1 MNVYARAYGL
11 TKFRKSDDSIYQ
23 LALEASID
31 LIKNFEIDKDSIDG
45 VIIATSSIEPY
56 IASIVSEMLGIKPKI
71 AHKLEQ
77 LCSSGS
83 SAIAS
88 SYAYIRSGLC
98 NNILIIGVDK
108 YNTSGKIL
116 DWDSSRG
123 EFKHP
128 AHWAALYAKMHM
140 KRFGTKEEQLAYVAV
155 KNRKNAIG
163 NKYAYFQDRINIED
177 VLSSR
182 VVVEPLKLYECSYSC
197 DGAAA
202 ILLSNKADEKPVKL
216 VGIGE
221 KSLGASISSINDFT
235 TIKSTKFAARDA
247 YNMAEIDA
255 SKVDVAE
262 VHDAFT
268 ICEILAYED
277 LGFVEKGDGGKFVEK
292 IDKIVRINTRGG
304 LLGRGHPVGATGIAQ
319 AVEIVAQLMN
329 DNYRIGLIHNMAAAG
344 TASNVVIME
353 RDYG

>member
-1 MNVYARAYGL
+1 MNVYARAYGF
-11 TKFRKSDDSIYQ
+11 TKFRKSNDSIYQ
-23 LALEASID
+23 LAVEASID
-31 LIKNFEIDKDSIDG
+31 LIKGFEVDKDSIDG
-45 VIIATSSIEPY
+45 VIVASSSIEPY

-88 SYAYIRSGLC
+88 AYAYVRSGLC
-98 NNILIIGVDK
+98 NNILVIGVDK
-108 YNTSGKIL
+108 YDTIGKKL

-140 KRFGTKEEQLAYVAV
+140 KRFNTREEELAYVTV
-155 KNRKNAIG
+155 KNRKNAID
-163 NKYAYFQDRINIED
+163 NRYAYFQDMVD
-177 VLSSR
+177 VDEVLNSK

-202 ILLSNKADEKPVKL
+202 ILLSNKPDEKPVKII
-216 VGIGE
+216 GIGE

-235 TIKSTKFAARDA
+235 SIESTRFAAKEA
-247 YNMAEIDA
+247 YDMAMINANDIDIAEI
-255 SKVDVAE
+255 
-262 VHDAFT
+262 HDAFT

-277 LGFVEKGDGGKFVEK
+277 LGFVKKGDGGKFVES
-292 IDKIVRINTRGG
+292 IDEIVRINTRGG

-319 AVEIVAQLMN
+319 AAEITAQLMN
-329 DNYRIGLIHNMAAAG
+329 NYRIGLIHNMAAAG
-344 TASNVVIME
+344 TSSNVIIME